1 MNAISPN
8 SGTFDAVNFG
18 DVEAL
23 RASKFADLV
32 TFIRPFNVTTQGGS
46 CGVAWINGFQ
56 MQDINNAFWKTY
68 GYSVVSDGSDSGY
81 YCLDT
86 TLVHELGHNMGLA
99 HDRPQTCGVNPC
111 APGDFAA
118 SGLFNDTTRYGYR
131 SYGFGY
137 GRSDVTAKFYTV
149 MAYGTFYPSA
159 PNLARFSNP
168 NLLCQGTG
176 AAATCGVAENVTV
189 PPYNTAAADEA
200 RALND
205 SRLAIANFQNS
216 PGIIRFTIGTT
227 SVFENAGSL
236 TVSVERG
243 DGSNGAVAVSYATVA
258 ESGAGKATAGTDYT
272 ATSGTLNWANG
283 ETGAKTFN
291 VPIVNDGVSEG
302 AETFLIQISAPTNGA
317 TLGTITS
324 MTVTINDPARS
335 KRFDFNGDGK
345 VDILWRNSVGGD
357 VYVWLMNGTS
367 FSVFPLLAVPLDWTI
382 VGSADINGDGKAD
395 ILWRNTTTG
404 LVYVWLMNGSSFT
417 PALIDSVPLNWKIVG
432 FSDFDGDG
440 RADILWRETTT
451 GEVYVWFMNGTTLLQ
466 ARSLGVIPLNF
477 TIVATGDTN
486 NDGRADILWR
496 ETATGAVYLWLMN
509 GATFTPTYLDTV
521 GLNWQIVGLGDF
533 NGDGRADIVWRETA
547 SGLVY
552 LWYLNGPTL
561 TQALPLAAV
570 PLEWEI
576 KGLGNYD
583 ADPRADILWRNSSTG
598 QIYLWATTGLGTFS
612 SQSVSTIPTA
622 WNITG
627 P

>member
-1 MNAISPN
+1 MRNPWKFSFDRATGDLYIGDVGQDAIEEINFVP
-8 SGTFDAVNFG
+8 SGAPGGRNFG
-18 DVEAL
+18 WRVFEGASCYNPPTGCSLANGSLPVLQYQHNAAGGKSVTGGYVYRGTKSSAL
-23 RASKFADLV
+23 R
-32 TFIRPFNVTTQGGS
+32 
-46 CGVAWINGFQ
+46 
-56 MQDINNAFWKTY
+56 
-68 GYSVVSDGSDSGY
+68 GY
-81 YCLDT
+81 YLYGDFISNRVWASLHEGT
-86 TLVHELGHNMGLA
+86 SWTSFELIPPPSLVSGLSSFGE
-99 HDRPQTCGVNPC
+99 DESGEIYLVNYNNGRVYAIDGP
-111 APGDFAA
+111 APGIQ
-118 SGLFNDTTRYGYR
+118 T
-131 SYGFGY
+131 
-137 GRSDVTAKFYTV
+137 
-149 MAYGTFYPSA
+149 
-159 PNLARFSNP
+159 
-168 NLLCQGTG
+168 
-176 AAATCGVAENVTV
+176 
-189 PPYNTAAADEA
+189 
-200 RALND
+200 
-205 SRLAIANFQNS
+205 
-216 PGIIRFTIGTT
+216 
-227 SVFENAGSL
+227 
-236 TVSVERG
+236 RG
-243 DGSNGAVAVSYATVA
+243 DV
-258 ESGAGKATAGTDYT
+258 D
-272 ATSGTLNWANG
+272 
-283 ETGAKTFN
+283 
-291 VPIVNDGVSEG
+291 
-302 AETFLIQISAPTNGA
+302 
-317 TLGTITS
+317 
-324 MTVTINDPARS
+324 
-335 KRFDFNGDGK
+335 GDGK
-345 VDILWRNSVGGD
+345 RDILWRNSVGGD
-357 VYVWLMNGTS
+357 VYAWLMNGTS
-367 FSVFPLLAVPLDWTI
+367 FSAFPLAAVPLEWSI

-432 FSDFDGDG
+432 FDDFDGDG

-477 TIVATGDTN
+477 AIVATGDTN

-552 LWYLNGPTL
+552 LWYLNGSTL

-612 SQSVSTIPTA
+612 SLSVSTIPTA